1 MMGIGKVK
9 RLLNNGI
16 KRDKWL
22 TRSEVKGPSQRL
34 LRRQWKKGQ
43 EQREAIEEREKAK
56 LSAEEGA

>member
-1 MMGIGKVK
+1 VMGIGKVK

-43 EQREAIEEREKAK
+43 EQREAIEERRKAREG
-56 LSAEEGA
+56 LEEGA